1 MKCTGMPWGVWT
13 LLALL
18 CAAGGVVCYAR
29 RMPTAPMIAGL
40 TVLAVVIYI
49 KTLRISFWK

>member
-18 CAAGGVVCYAR
+18 CAAGCVVCYVR

-49 KTLRISFWK
+49 KTLRISLWK

>member
-18 CAAGGVVCYAR
+18 PRKQLPVGD
-29 RMPTAPMIAGL
+29 
-40 TVLAVVIYI
+40 
-49 KTLRISFWK
+49 KKK